1 MSDSA
6 LESPGGRAP
15 DLPLSGVTV
24 LDLSD
29 EATAQGARML
39 AELGAGVVR
48 VEHRAGDDLR
58 TRPPFLAGPGGG
70 EQEGVERALAHLLF
84 NAGKR
89 SLALDLDR
97 AAAWGVVARLLPAV
111 DVVIGPLSVRPAG
124 RAFFAALRDSDGGGP
139 GFVETIFRRGAPGQV
154 APGPVATDPVA
165 TDQVATDLIAMAAG
179 GHVTL
184 NGTPQEPPH
193 YPAGQ
198 LGYRQASMTAAE
210 AALALVHSARA
221 GHPGGHVVVSLQEAV
236 NFTTLQTANANYWHW
251 HREVPSRHS
260 RISSG
265 AAYLSRDGKWTSFT
279 VHPPN
284 WFNFTQWVEETIGD
298 TSLRDP
304 KWESLQYR
312 ADHHRDAAG
321 VVRRLCAVIDQA
333 ELCREGQ
340 ARGLLVMPI
349 NGLADLAV
357 NEHLAARHFFH
368 DVEDPVVGATLR
380 LPRTPF
386 LSDKWASP
394 SRRAPALGEHTA
406 EALAELGGLSA
417 FEIEALFEDGIAAG
431 TRPAAG
437 VPLPPRRAVPP
448 AVARNGVADPRQP
461 LAGVRIVDFT
471 WAIAGTLC
479 TRLLADLGADVIKV
493 ESDYRTDPIR
503 YIGVQPGEE
512 MSYDTNGQ
520 FNDVNV
526 NKRAVTL
533 NLNSAEGLAAARD
546 LLATADVVTCNYTPD
561 RLDKWGI
568 GYEGLCALNSRVILA
583 NMAVMGTFGPH
594 KDWRSY
600 GNGIVGMSGLA
611 ALTGFPGG
619 APRGL
624 GALHTDF
631 TVPYYGA
638 LMIMSALLQ
647 RARTGRGQSL
657 ELSQFESA
665 LHLLDT
671 ELVEY
676 LNNGVAAPRQGNRS
690 RRFVPH
696 GLFPAAED
704 DTWVAIAC
712 RDDADWARLVE
723 TIRRPDLAGIA
734 DRRAQEPRIEA
745 ALSDWTRGR
754 DHWTAAAVLQ
764 ASGVPASPVETL
776 RDLLTRDAAMRA
788 DYREVDLEVGVTAMV
803 QEEPILWNGAR
814 LPLRRAPK
822 WGEHTMQVL
831 QGELGFSD
839 ARIAALAADN
849 ALF

>member
-1 MSDSA
+1 M
-6 LESPGGRAP
+6 
-15 DLPLSGVTV
+15 
-24 LDLSD
+24 
-29 EATAQGARML
+29 
-39 AELGAGVVR
+39 
-48 VEHRAGDDLR
+48 
-58 TRPPFLAGPGGG
+58 
-70 EQEGVERALAHLLF
+70 
-84 NAGKR
+84 
-89 SLALDLDR
+89 
-97 AAAWGVVARLLPAV
+97 
-111 DVVIGPLSVRPAG
+111 
-124 RAFFAALRDSDGGGP
+124 
-139 GFVETIFRRGAPGQV
+139 
-154 APGPVATDPVA
+154 
-165 TDQVATDLIAMAAG
+165 
-179 GHVTL
+179 
-184 NGTPQEPPH
+184 
-193 YPAGQ
+193 
-198 LGYRQASMTAAE
+198 
-210 AALALVHSARA
+210 
-221 GHPGGHVVVSLQEAV
+221 
-236 NFTTLQTANANYWHW
+236 
-251 HREVPSRHS
+251 
-260 RISSG
+260 
-265 AAYLSRDGKWTSFT
+265 
-279 VHPPN
+279 
-284 WFNFTQWVEETIGD
+284 
-298 TSLRDP
+298 
-304 KWESLQYR
+304 
-312 ADHHRDAAG
+312 
-321 VVRRLCAVIDQA
+321 
-333 ELCREGQ
+333 
-340 ARGLLVMPI
+340 
-349 NGLADLAV
+349 
-357 NEHLAARHFFH
+357 
-368 DVEDPVVGATLR
+368 
-380 LPRTPF
+380 
-386 LSDKWASP
+386 
-394 SRRAPALGEHTA
+394 
-406 EALAELGGLSA
+406 
-417 FEIEALFEDGIAAG
+417 
-431 TRPAAG
+431 
-437 VPLPPRRAVPP
+437 
-448 AVARNGVADPRQP
+448 
-461 LAGVRIVDFT
+461 
-471 WAIAGTLC
+471 
-479 TRLLADLGADVIKV
+479 IKV
-493 ESDYRTDPIR
+493 ESEYRTDPIR

-520 FNDVNV
+520 FNDVNA

-568 GYEGLCALNSRVILA
+568 GYEGLCALNPRVILA
-583 NMAVMGTFGPH
+583 NMAVMGTFGPL

-647 RARTGRGQSL
+647 RERTGQGQSL

-671 ELVEY
+671 ELAEY

-723 TIRRPDLAGIA
+723 TIRRPDLAAIT
-734 DRRAQEPRIEA
+734 DRRAEEPRIEA

-776 RDLLTRDAAMRA
+776 RDLLTRDAAMRS

>member
-6 LESPGGRAP
+6 LESPGGRTPDLTSP
-15 DLPLSGVTV
+15 DLPLSDVTV

-58 TRPPFLAGPGGG
+58 TRPPFLAGPGGR

-124 RAFFAALRDSDGGGP
+124 RAFFAALRDAAGGGP
-139 GFVETIFRRGAPGQV
+139 GFVETIFRRGAPG
-154 APGPVATDPVA
+154 PVG

-184 NGTPQEPPH
+184 NGTPEEPPL

-251 HREVPSRHS
+251 RKELPSRHR

-265 AAYLSRDGKWTSFT
+265 AGHRSRDGKWTSFT

-284 WFNFTQWVEETIGD
+284 WFHFTQWVEETIGD

-312 ADHHRDAAG
+312 ADHHKDAAG
-321 VVRRLCAVIDQA
+321 VVGRLCAAIDQA
-333 ELCREGQ
+333 DLCREGQ

-380 LPRTPF
+380 MPRTPF

-431 TRPAAG
+431 SRPVAG
-437 VPLPPRRAVPP
+437 VPLPPRRSVPP
-448 AVARNGVADPRQP
+448 AAARNGVADPRQP

-533 NLNSAEGLAAARD
+533 NLNSAEGLAAVRD

-568 GYEGLCALNSRVILA
+568 GYEGLCALNPRVILA

-647 RARTGRGQSL
+647 RERTGRGQSL

-723 TIRRPDLAGIA
+723 TIRRPDLGEIA
-734 DRRAQEPRIEA
+734 DRRAEEPRIEA

-776 RDLLTRDAAMRA
+776 KDLLTRDAAMRS

>member
-1 MSDSA
+1 MSDS
-6 LESPGGRAP
+6 AP
-15 DLPLSGVTV
+15 DLPLSDVTV
-24 LDLSD
+24 LDLGD
-29 EATAQGARML
+29 EATAQAARML
-39 AELGAGVVR
+39 GELGADIVR

-58 TRPPFLAGPGGG
+58 TRPPFLAGPDGR
-70 EQEGVERALAHLLF
+70 EEEGVEWALAHLFF

-97 AAAWGVVARLLPAV
+97 PAAWGVVARLLPAV
-111 DVVIGPLSVRPAG
+111 DVVIGPLNVRPAG
-124 RAFFAALRDSDGGGP
+124 RSFFAALRDPERGGP
-139 GFVETIFRRGAPGQV
+139 GFVETVFRRG
-154 APGPVATDPVA
+154 DPEH
-165 TDQVATDLIAMAAG
+165 VATDLIAMAAG

-184 NGTPQEPPH
+184 NGTAEEPPH

-198 LGYRQASMTAAE
+198 LAYRQASITAAQ
-210 AALALVHSARA
+210 AALALVGAARA
-221 GHPGGHVVVSLQEAV
+221 GRPGGHVELSLQEAV

-251 HREVPSRHS
+251 RREAPSRTQ
-260 RISSG
+260 RISGSS
-265 AAYLSRDGKWTSFT
+265 AYLSRDGKWTSFT

-284 WFNFTQWVEETIGD
+284 WFKFTEWVEQTIGD

-304 KWESLQYR
+304 KWESMQYR
-312 ADHHRDAAG
+312 ADHGRDAAG
-321 VVRRLCAVIDQA
+321 VVRRLCAAIDQA

-357 NEHLAARHFFH
+357 NEHLAARGFFH
-368 DVEDPVVGATLR
+368 DVEDPVAGATLR

-394 SRRAPALGEHTA
+394 PRRAPGLGEHTG

-417 FEIEALFEDGIAAG
+417 AEIEALFADGIAAG
-431 TRPAAG
+431 ARPDADAPPPERRSRPPAA
-437 VPLPPRRAVPP
+437 V
-448 AVARNGVADPRQP
+448 RNGVADPRQP

-546 LLATADVVTCNYTPD
+546 LLATADVVTANYTPD

-568 GYEGLCALNSRVILA
+568 GYEGLRALNPRVILA

-600 GNGIVGMSGLA
+600 GNGIVAMSGLA

-619 APRGL
+619 VPGGF

-638 LMIMSALLQ
+638 VMIMAALLQ
-647 RARTGRGQSL
+647 RERTGEGQSL

-676 LNNGVAAPRQGNRS
+676 LNNGVAAPRLGNRS

-723 TIRRPDLAGIA
+723 TIGRPDLAGIA
-734 DRRAQEPRIEA
+734 DRRAEEARIEE

-776 RDLLTRDAAMRA
+776 QDLLTRDAAMRA

-803 QEEPILWNGAR
+803 QEEPILWNGER

-822 WGEHTMQVL
+822 WGEHTMEVL

-849 ALF
+849 ALY

>member
-1 MSDSA
+1 M
-6 LESPGGRAP
+6 
-15 DLPLSGVTV
+15 
-24 LDLSD
+24 
-29 EATAQGARML
+29 
-39 AELGAGVVR
+39 
-48 VEHRAGDDLR
+48 
-58 TRPPFLAGPGGG
+58 
-70 EQEGVERALAHLLF
+70 
-84 NAGKR
+84 
-89 SLALDLDR
+89 
-97 AAAWGVVARLLPAV
+97 
-111 DVVIGPLSVRPAG
+111 
-124 RAFFAALRDSDGGGP
+124 
-139 GFVETIFRRGAPGQV
+139 
-154 APGPVATDPVA
+154 
-165 TDQVATDLIAMAAG
+165 
-179 GHVTL
+179 
-184 NGTPQEPPH
+184 
-193 YPAGQ
+193 
-198 LGYRQASMTAAE
+198 
-210 AALALVHSARA
+210 
-221 GHPGGHVVVSLQEAV
+221 
-236 NFTTLQTANANYWHW
+236 
-251 HREVPSRHS
+251 
-260 RISSG
+260 
-265 AAYLSRDGKWTSFT
+265 
-279 VHPPN
+279 
-284 WFNFTQWVEETIGD
+284 
-298 TSLRDP
+298 
-304 KWESLQYR
+304 
-312 ADHHRDAAG
+312 
-321 VVRRLCAVIDQA
+321 
-333 ELCREGQ
+333 
-340 ARGLLVMPI
+340 
-349 NGLADLAV
+349 
-357 NEHLAARHFFH
+357 
-368 DVEDPVVGATLR
+368 
-380 LPRTPF
+380 
-386 LSDKWASP
+386 
-394 SRRAPALGEHTA
+394 
-406 EALAELGGLSA
+406 
-417 FEIEALFEDGIAAG
+417 
-431 TRPAAG
+431 AG
-437 VPLPPRRAVPP
+437 VPLPPRRVVLP

-461 LAGVRIVDFT
+461 LTGVRIVDFT

-493 ESDYRTDPIR
+493 ESEYRTDPIR

-520 FNDVNV
+520 FNDVNA

-568 GYEGLCALNSRVILA
+568 GYEGLCALNPRVILA
-583 NMAVMGTFGPH
+583 NMAVMGTFGPL

-647 RARTGRGQSL
+647 RERTGQGQSL

-696 GLFPAAED
+696 GLFPRPRTTPGSRSPAGRRRLGAPR
-704 DTWVAIAC
+704 
-712 RDDADWARLVE
+712 RDDPAARPGRH
-723 TIRRPDLAGIA
+723 RRSAGRGA
-734 DRRAQEPRIEA
+734 AHRGGAVGLDAGPRPLDRGRRAA
-745 ALSDWTRGR
+745 SVGR
-754 DHWTAAAVLQ
+754 A
-764 ASGVPASPVETL
+764 GSPVETL
-776 RDLLTRDAAMRA
+776 RDLLTRDAAMRS

-849 ALF
+849 ALY